1 MEEIISIRKFNE
13 INIKDPFFDSLIEDY
28 PEFPKWFQRKGQC
41 DADAYVQY
49 KDDGTLQAFLYMKDE
64 SNEPLNDVIPNRP
77 ACKRLKVGTFKIAPH
92 KTSLG
97 ERFVKKILDKG
108 IVENY
113 DEIYVTIFPKHEGLV
128 NLLTRYGF
136 QKEGEKGEEIVL
148 VKDLTS
154 LSGNILKDYPLV
166 DIKHNRKFLL
176 AIYPKYHTRL
186 FPNSILRNEDKY
198 ELIKDV
204 NYTNS
209 IHKIYLCFMPG
220 TASLRKGDLLAIYRT
235 NDYLGPAKYRSVVTS
250 VCQVEDVRTKRDFA
264 NVADFISYTNKYSIF
279 DNEELAKWF
288 STKKELVV
296 IKMTYNIA
304 LTKRVTRQYLLDEV
318 GISPSI
324 YWGFFQL
331 TDDQFNSIIAKGEIN
346 ENIIIR

>member
-1 MEEIISIRKFNE
+1 MEEIISIQKFNR
-13 INIKDPFFDSLIEDY
+13 INIKDSFFDSLIEDY
-28 PEFPKWFQRKGQC
+28 PEFLDWFKRKGESG
-41 DADAYVQY
+41 AEAYVQY

-64 SNEPLNDVIPNRP
+64 SDEPLTDVIPNRP
-77 ACKRLKVGTFKIAPH
+77 ACKRLKVGTFKIDAH
-92 KTSLG
+92 NTKLG
-97 ERFVKKILDKG
+97 ERFIKKILDKG

-128 NLLTRYGF
+128 NLLMRYGF
-136 QKEGEKGEEIVL
+136 QHKGNKGEEIVL
-148 VKDLTS
+148 VKDLKT
-154 LSGNILKDYPLV
+154 LSGDILKDYPLV
-166 DIKHNRKFLL
+166 DISHNRKFLL

-186 FPNSILRNEDKY
+186 FPDSILRNEDKY

-209 IHKIYLCFMPG
+209 IHKIYLCFMSG
-220 TASLRKGDLLAIYRT
+220 TASLRKGDLLVIYRT

-250 VCQVEDVRTKRDFA
+250 ICQVEEVKTKRDFA
-264 NVADFISYTNKYSIF
+264 NVTDFIAYTNKYSIF
-279 DNEELAKWF
+279 DNGELTNWF

-318 GISPSI
+318 GISSNI

-331 TDDQFNSIIAKGEIN
+331 NDDQFNSIISKGEIN